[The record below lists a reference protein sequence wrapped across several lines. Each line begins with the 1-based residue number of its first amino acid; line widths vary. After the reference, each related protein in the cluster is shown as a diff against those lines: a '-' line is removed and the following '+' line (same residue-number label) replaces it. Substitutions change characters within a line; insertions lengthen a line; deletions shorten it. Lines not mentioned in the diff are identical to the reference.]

1 MCGIFG
7 FSYIDK
13 KKLINYSDVKKDIG
27 LFTKLNKIRGSDTF
41 GVSISSD
48 KENFIYKV
56 NTDPILAIQRKDYKL
71 FLQQSLENLSKKD
84 QNKICIIGQTRLVT
98 NGTKFL
104 YSNNQPIITKY
115 ITGVHNGIIINLKD
129 EEQSK
134 TPNLE
139 GYGVKSDSLEFY
151 ENLSQI
157 KEKKEKFFENYL
169 NYLKNIVGN
178 YSIAFKLLDS
188 SKIIISSNCGSL
200 YYFFDRDLKKFIFS
214 DILIFF
220 VFKIFILYLNFLRDL
235 RFLFLSNTKV
245 TKKFL
250 YFNLWIP
257 SKHLIKRLSIII
269 EGIIILNFNI
279 DIPYD
284 LTSA

>member
-1 MCGIFG
+1 M
-7 FSYIDK
+7 
-13 KKLINYSDVKKDIG
+13 INYSDVKKDIG

-178 YSIAFKLLDS
+178 YSIAFKLLDP
-188 SKIIISSNCGSL
+188 
-200 YYFFDRDLKKFIFS
+200 LK
-214 DILIFF
+214 
-220 VFKIFILYLNFLRDL
+220 
-235 RFLFLSNTKV
+235 
-245 TKKFL
+245 
-250 YFNLWIP
+250 
-257 SKHLIKRLSIII
+257 
-269 EGIIILNFNI
+269 
-279 DIPYD
+279 
-284 LTSA
+284 